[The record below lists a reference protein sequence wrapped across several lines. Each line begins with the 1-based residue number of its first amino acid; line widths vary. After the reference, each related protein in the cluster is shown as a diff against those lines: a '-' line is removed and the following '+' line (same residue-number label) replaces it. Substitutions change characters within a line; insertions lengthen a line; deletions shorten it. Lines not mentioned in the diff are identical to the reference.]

1 MTKKARTILIS
12 AVSVVVVIAIVIGI
26 LWYLGRNN
34 DPVKVLP
41 VIMHSSSYM
50 GNETQS
56 GGTVTA
62 DRIQKV
68 YASATQTITQIFVQ
82 EGQEVK
88 KGDALLSY
96 DTTLSDIQLE
106 RKEIAVRQA
115 ELNLQD
121 AQKELARINAMKPY
135 VPPAPTEP
143 TTQPPTE
150 PLEPVEELPYR
161 IGGEGTEEKPL
172 RYLTAE
178 GAEFD
183 SDFLEAL
190 LADKAEVWIAFE
202 IREENAVKGE
212 LEQTWGIRL
221 SRNTDTGAL
230 CFAYFAPPEVPEDE
244 PEPDPIVPDLPDD
257 SSGYTAAEIAKLRAE
272 QQVKIRDCDLA
283 FRQAKVE
290 YEKMKVEA
298 ENGIVTALVDGK
310 VIAASDPEAATQD
323 NQPVVTI
330 SGGGCYYVKATLSEF
345 DLQKYSVGA
354 QVRVES
360 WGMDGQIT
368 AEGTIDSISDTP
380 TTGDDYYG
388 SSNPNSSYYS
398 AMIAVDASAQL
409 QEGDYVTVY
418 FSDPGQT
425 DGNALYLEAMYL
437 RTEGTRA
444 YVYKRGEDGLL
455 KKTYVSTGEQVWGYV
470 RILSGLTE
478 ADYIAFPYGK
488 NVKDGAKTV
497 EDEGGGYDYAYANPG
512 IAY

>member
-1 MTKKARTILIS
+1 MTKKAKTILIT
-12 AVSVVVVIAIVIGI
+12 AVSVVLVVAIVIGL

-34 DPVKVLP
+34 DPVKVFP
-41 VIMHSSSYM
+41 VSIHSSSYM

-56 GGTVTA
+56 GGYVTA

-68 YASATQTITQIFVQ
+68 YASPTQTITQLLVQ
-82 EGQEVK
+82 QGQEVK
-88 KGDALLSY
+88 KGDPLLSY

-115 ELNLQD
+115 ELELQN
-121 AQKELARINAMKPY
+121 AKRELTRINAMKPY

-143 TTQPPTE
+143 TTEAPTE

-178 GAEFD
+178 DVEFD
-183 SDFLEAL
+183 SDFLERL
-190 LADKAEVWIAFE
+190 LADKEAVWVAFE

-212 LEQTWGIRL
+212 LQQTWGLKL
-221 SRNTDTGAL
+221 SRNSDTGAMK
-230 CFAYFAPPEVPEDE
+230 FAYFTPPEVADDKPD
-244 PEPDPIVPDLPDD
+244 PTPVEPDIPDD
-257 SSGYTAAEIAKLRAE
+257 SSGYTAAEIAKMRAE

-283 FRQAKVE
+283 YRQAQVE

-298 ENGIVTALVDGK
+298 ENGIVTALVDGT
-310 VIAASDPEAATQD
+310 VIALNDPETAAQE
-323 NQPVVTI
+323 NQPVVTV

-345 DLQKYSVGA
+345 DLQKFTAGA

-360 WGMDGQIT
+360 WGMNGMVT
-368 AEGTIDSISDTP
+368 AEGTIDSVSDTP
-380 TTGDDYYG
+380 TSGDDYYG
-388 SSNPNSSYYS
+388 SSNPNTSYYS
-398 AMIAVDASAQL
+398 AMIAVAADAEL

-418 FSDPGQT
+418 FGNSSQT
-425 DGNALYLEAMYL
+425 DGNALYLEAMYV

-478 ADYIAFPYGK
+478 EDYIAFPYGK

-497 EDEGGGYDYAYANPG
+497 EDEGESGYYSPG
-512 IAY
+512 NSGIYY